1 MTINRENMVK
11 LVENAGKYMQ
21 ENANEIIP
29 QDVKLTE
36 LTITIQLSVDYR
48 VPKVTVNSEYTPVEI
63 LRGVKFS

>member
-1 MTINRENMVK
+1 MVK

-21 ENANEIIP
+21 ENASEIIP

-48 VPKVTVNSEYTPVEI
+48 IPKVTVNGEYTPTEI
-63 LRGVKFS
+63 LHGVKWA